1 MARLPMTV
9 RNVVLTLPCLACAA
23 CRVDVEDA
31 CVPSTCLHNCAACNS
46 YFLRRLLCGRPS
58 DWAFPGVTAVG
69 SAHWRTSIR
78 SSVLTACAT
87 PLLRPRPQSPQQAPQ
102 ETAHYL
108 RSSFRTLATA
118 PPSLRLSST
127 FAPIVDA
134 RSSRSLQPFISP
146 LPPCFIHHRPSP
158 SDARPAVSTACP
170 AQPSFNCF
178 PRPPASIAV
187 LIDNPTFTFAAPRHT
202 RTVAHSIPT
211 TPRGLADRCGL
222 LHDAAS
228 SRDGLGC

>member
-1 MARLPMTV
+1 MP
-9 RNVVLTLPCLACAA
+9 ACAA

-31 CVPSTCLHNCAACNS
+31 CVPSTCLHNCAACHS

-58 DWAFPGVTAVG
+58 TSYRAFPGVTAVG

-87 PLLRPRPQSPQQAPQ
+87 PLLRPRPQSPRQAPQ
-102 ETAHYL
+102 ETAQCTPSPFFLSYA
-108 RSSFRTLATA
+108 RYSTAVAAT
-118 PPSLRLSST
+118 T
-127 FAPIVDA
+127 VDA

-158 SDARPAVSTACP
+158 SDARPAVSAACP

-178 PRPPASIAV
+178 PRPPSTIAV

-202 RTVAHSIPT
+202 RTVAHSIPI
-211 TPRGLADRCGL
+211 TPSAGRPLRPTARRGIVKRRRGLL
-222 LHDAAS
+222 T
-228 SRDGLGC
+228 

>member
-1 MARLPMTV
+1 MP
-9 RNVVLTLPCLACAA
+9 ACAA

-31 CVPSTCLHNCAACNS
+31 CVPSTCLHNCAACHS

-58 DWAFPGVTAVG
+58 TSYRAFPGVTAVG

-87 PLLRPRPQSPQQAPQ
+87 PLLRPRPQSPRQAPQ
-102 ETAHYL
+102 ETAQCTPSPFFLSYA
-108 RSSFRTLATA
+108 RYSTAVAAT
-118 PPSLRLSST
+118 T
-127 FAPIVDA
+127 VDA

-158 SDARPAVSTACP
+158 SDARPAVSAACP

-178 PRPPASIAV
+178 PRPPSTIAV

-211 TPRGLADRCGL
+211 TPRGLADRCGP

>member
-1 MARLPMTV
+1 M
-9 RNVVLTLPCLACAA
+9 LTLPCLACAA

-87 PLLRPRPQSPQQAPQ
+87 PLLRPRPQSPRQAPQ
-102 ETAHYL
+102 ETAQCTPSPFFLSYA
-108 RSSFRTLATA
+108 RYSTAVAAT
-118 PPSLRLSST
+118 T
-127 FAPIVDA
+127 VDA

-158 SDARPAVSTACP
+158 SDARPAVSAACP

-178 PRPPASIAV
+178 PRPPSTIAV

>member
-1 MARLPMTV
+1 MP
-9 RNVVLTLPCLACAA
+9 ACAA

-58 DWAFPGVTAVG
+58 TSYRAFPGVTAVG

-87 PLLRPRPQSPQQAPQ
+87 PLLRPRPQSPRQAPQ
-102 ETAHYL
+102 ETAQCTPSPFFLSYA
-108 RSSFRTLATA
+108 RYSTAVAAT
-118 PPSLRLSST
+118 T
-127 FAPIVDA
+127 VDA

-211 TPRGLADRCGL
+211 TPRGLADRCGP

>member
-1 MARLPMTV
+1 MP
-9 RNVVLTLPCLACAA
+9 ACAA

-31 CVPSTCLHNCAACNS
+31 CVPSTCLHNCAACHS

-58 DWAFPGVTAVG
+58 TSYRAFPGVTAVG

-87 PLLRPRPQSPQQAPQ
+87 PLLRPRPQSPRQAPQ
-102 ETAHYL
+102 ETAQCTPSPFFLSYA
-108 RSSFRTLATA
+108 RYSTAVVAT
-118 PPSLRLSST
+118 T
-127 FAPIVDA
+127 VDA

-158 SDARPAVSTACP
+158 SDARPAVSAACP

-178 PRPPASIAV
+178 PRPPSTIAV

-211 TPRGLADRCGL
+211 TPRGLADRCGP

>member
-1 MARLPMTV
+1 M
-9 RNVVLTLPCLACAA
+9 LTLPCLACAA

-87 PLLRPRPQSPQQAPQ
+87 PLLRPRPQSPRQAPQ
-102 ETAHYL
+102 ETAQCTPSPFFLSYA
-108 RSSFRTLATA
+108 RYSTAVAAT
-118 PPSLRLSST
+118 T
-127 FAPIVDA
+127 VDA

-158 SDARPAVSTACP
+158 SDARPAVSAACP

-178 PRPPASIAV
+178 PRPPQ
-187 LIDNPTFTFAAPRHT
+187 H
-202 RTVAHSIPT
+202 
-211 TPRGLADRCGL
+211 DRCSDRQSYVHVRSATSYTHRRAFNTYHPPRAGRPLRPTARRCIVKRRPGL
-222 LHDAAS
+222 LT
-228 SRDGLGC
+228 

>member
-1 MARLPMTV
+1 MP
-9 RNVVLTLPCLACAA
+9 ACAA

-87 PLLRPRPQSPQQAPQ
+87 PLLRPRPQSPRQAPQ
-102 ETAHYL
+102 ETAQCTPSPFFLSYA
-108 RSSFRTLATA
+108 RYSTAVAAT
-118 PPSLRLSST
+118 T
-127 FAPIVDA
+127 VDA

-158 SDARPAVSTACP
+158 SDARPAVSAACP

-211 TPRGLADRCGL
+211 TPRGLADRCGP

>member
-1 MARLPMTV
+1 M
-9 RNVVLTLPCLACAA
+9 LTLPCLACAA

-58 DWAFPGVTAVG
+58 TSYRAFPGVTAVG

-87 PLLRPRPQSPQQAPQ
+87 PLLRPRPQSPRQAPQ
-102 ETAHYL
+102 ETAQCTPSPFFLSYA
-108 RSSFRTLATA
+108 RYSTAVAAT
-118 PPSLRLSST
+118 T
-127 FAPIVDA
+127 VDA

-158 SDARPAVSTACP
+158 SDARPAVSAACP